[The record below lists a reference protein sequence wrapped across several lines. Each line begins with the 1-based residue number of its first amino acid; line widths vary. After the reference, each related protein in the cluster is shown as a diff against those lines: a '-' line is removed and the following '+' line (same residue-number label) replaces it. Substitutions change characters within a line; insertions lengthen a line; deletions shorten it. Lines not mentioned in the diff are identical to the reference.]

1 MDMIRL
7 IMSGAVVGQELAAE
21 FGPLPPALLPVGA
34 QRLYELQLAQ
44 MRDAGP
50 VFLVLPEAFV
60 LSPFDRERL
69 DGLGVEVVAIP
80 DGLGLGEA
88 VVYALNSLGKG
99 DLAVHI
105 LHGDTLIIDPPL
117 HDMDVIVGGAGG
129 GDYSWAE
136 VEVRDG
142 RVSALTVI
150 PAGEEGQA
158 RPVAAGYFA
167 FSSSLDLIRAMTR
180 ARGDFVGGINAY
192 LADHPVALTPAR
204 EWLDFGHLQTFFRS
218 RLAATMARSFNTL
231 RMDGLTARKSSVDE
245 AKMQAEAR
253 WLRNAPSDLQ
263 IFCGRMIETGIADGR
278 AFYLTEYEYLPVLS
292 ELFALGQIGA
302 TPWLRIMA
310 SCETFLRLCA
320 AHKGDGGYGSG
331 DAALRSLA
339 VDKTFERLETLAR
352 MGFEID
358 RPLTFAGRACPSL
371 VGIAEILAGGIDL
384 DSGRVESVMHGD
396 FCFSN
401 ILYSARVRRIKVID
415 PRGYVDAGASLY
427 GDPRYDLA
435 KLSHSI
441 VGRYDQIIAGRFHA
455 TRIGRDFAIE
465 FETLPAQ
472 GWLEDALADLAI
484 DGIGGA
490 APEVRAVMIGLFLSA
505 PALHADRPDR
515 QQAMIANALRLF
527 LDLDRA

>member
-1 MDMIRL
+1 MDAIRL

-21 FGPLPPALLPVGA
+21 FGPLPPSLLPVGA

-44 MRDAGP
+44 LKHAGP
-50 VFLVLPEAFV
+50 VCLVLPEAFA

-69 DGLGVEVVAIP
+69 AELDVEIVAIP
-80 DGLGLGEA
+80 EGLSLGEA

-99 DLAVHI
+99 DLPVHI
-105 LHGDTLIIDPPL
+105 LHGDTLIVDPPL
-117 HDMDVIVGGAGG
+117 HDVDVIVGGLSG

-136 VEVRDG
+136 VDEREG
-142 RVSALTVI
+142 RIKALDVI
-150 PAGEEGQA
+150 PAGKEGQG
-158 RPVAAGYFA
+158 RPVAAGYFT
-167 FSSSLDLIRAMTR
+167 FSSSLDLVRAITR
-180 ARGDFVGGINAY
+180 ARGDFVDGVNVY
-192 LADHPVALTPAR
+192 LADHEVVLFAAH

-218 RLAATMARSFNTL
+218 RLAASMARSFNTL
-231 RMDGLTARKSSVDE
+231 RMDGLTARKSSADE
-245 AKMQAEAR
+245 TKMRAEAR

-263 IFCGRMIETGIADGR
+263 IFCGRMIETGVADGR
-278 AFYLTEYEYLPVLS
+278 GFYLTEYEYLPVLS

-302 TPWLRIMA
+302 RAWQRVMA

-320 AHKGDGGYGSG
+320 DHKGDGGYGSG
-331 DAALRSLA
+331 DAALRTLA
-339 VDKTFERLETLAR
+339 VDKTFARLDALAR

-358 RPLTFAGRACPSL
+358 QPLTLAGRPCPSL
-371 VGIAEILAGGIDL
+371 LGIAEALAGAIDL
-384 DSGRVESVMHGD
+384 ASGRAESVMHGD

-415 PRGYVDAGASLY
+415 PRGSVDGPASLY

-435 KLSHSI
+435 KLAHSI

-455 TRIGRDFAIE
+455 SRTGRDYAID
-465 FETLPAQ
+465 FELLPAQ
-472 GWLEDALADLAI
+472 GWLEGALADFSV
-484 DGIGGA
+484 DGIGGGCD
-490 APEVRAVMIGLFLSA
+490 EVRAVMTGLFLSA

-527 LDLDRA
+527 LDLDRT